1 MIKEKCDDEE
11 WKDCR
16 VEKMGCQGCYYFQQL
31 YELAD
36 GPEINKEFW
45 KKKGEQYG
53 AIIKQ

>member
-1 MIKEKCDDEE
+1 
-11 WKDCR
+11 
-16 VEKMGCQGCYYFQQL
+16 MGCQGCYYFQQL

-53 AIIKQ
+53 TKIKQ